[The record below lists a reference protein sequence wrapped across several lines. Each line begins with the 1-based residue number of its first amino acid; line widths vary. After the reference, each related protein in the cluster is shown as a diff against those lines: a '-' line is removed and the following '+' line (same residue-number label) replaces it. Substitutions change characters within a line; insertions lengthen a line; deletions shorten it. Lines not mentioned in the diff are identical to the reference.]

1 MIGEQYIKNFKIIRD
16 NYAIYETKKMY
27 FDNKMRLSNIALISI
42 ILLPIIYVIA
52 AIIIFSFLNLN
63 SSLMAGIFWIGIIAF
78 SFLGILIACIDYQRK
93 IYIHLFLDQK
103 NDKIALTID
112 SKEFVFYQPKHIHI
126 AIHEYPLYSSNHR
139 YKPIILIVFDLV
151 NQHQNLD
158 LNDFEKLR
166 IASVQ
171 CDSVI
176 EAKKIYDKV
185 VGNFNPLLQW
195 LNLSI
200 IHEKEIIKHE
210 RFFYLK

>member
-1 MIGEQYIKNFKIIRD
+1 
-16 NYAIYETKKMY
+16 
-27 FDNKMRLSNIALISI
+27 
-42 ILLPIIYVIA
+42 
-52 AIIIFSFLNLN
+52 
-63 SSLMAGIFWIGIIAF
+63 MAGIFWIGIIAF
-78 SFLGILIACIDYQRK
+78 VFLGILIACIDYQK
-93 IYIHLFLDQK
+93 NIYIHLFLDQK
-103 NDKIALTID
+103 NDTIALMTGR
-112 SKEFVFYQPKHIHI
+112 KEFVFYQPKHIHI
-126 AIHEYPLYSSNHR
+126 AIHEYPLYSRNHR

-176 EAKKIYDKV
+176 EAKKVYDNV

-210 RFFYLK
+210 HFFYLK